1 MMEIINLDGTIKL
14 EKKVALD
21 CPEDNTVRCFK
32 VTYPENLSS
41 TYFIRLTL
49 TRGSTELSENLY
61 WRGIKED
68 DLKATRALP
77 KVKLETNTKVMRD
90 GNQWHLTTELIN
102 KTSHPAL
109 MVKLKVVR
117 IKSRERILPVI
128 FSDNFVSLM
137 PGEKRTITMEL
148 EDADTQGEKPDV
160 AIEGFNIQ

>member
-1 MMEIINLDGTIKL
+1 VNL
-14 EKKVALD
+14 EA
-21 CPEDNTVRCFK
+21 
-32 VTYPENLSS
+32 
-41 TYFIRLTL
+41 
-49 TRGSTELSENLY
+49 
-61 WRGIKED
+61 
-68 DLKATRALP
+68 
-77 KVKLETNTKVMRD
+77 NTKVMRD

-102 KTSHPAL
+102 NTSHPAL

-117 IKSRERILPVI
+117 EKSRERILPVI